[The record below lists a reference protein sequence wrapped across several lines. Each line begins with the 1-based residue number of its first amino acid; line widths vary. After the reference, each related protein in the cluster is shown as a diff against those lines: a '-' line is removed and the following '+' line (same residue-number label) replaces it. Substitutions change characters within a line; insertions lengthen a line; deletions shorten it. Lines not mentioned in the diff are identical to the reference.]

1 MSKKFKMGFGIGSKI
16 STLIG
21 LLLLVSTASVVFL
34 ATRLFIEDNTALIQQ
49 MNADSASSTAL
60 QTREYFENQSKRS
73 QLIGRRLWQQ
83 GTANSSP
90 ETELLGNDIFYVGI
104 YSSTTNQVVN
114 QLAGGSVSKLLQ
126 GEPNWLKEKLA
137 QGGNFS
143 LQQVA
148 QGEAQITTLNAE
160 GEFFL
165 AVGVPFV
172 KQESGFSHFLVSVYD
187 LKPLLNTVSDD
198 DLSTRYMV
206 DRRGNLIAHPEAS
219 RIAQNVSALGIVQEF
234 LRGQFN
240 NGQIRYEVPDTQEP
254 MLGAFRSVG
263 FAGLGVVTEIPE
275 AKAFEAA
282 KRVEY
287 RSLLVGVLILCLA
300 LAVGYLFSESL
311 TSPIYALVGA
321 ANQIASGDFNLALK
335 PKTKDEVGYLS
346 LAFNDM
352 AAGLAE
358 RERLRDTFNKF
369 HSEEIAAKIL
379 SGEVKLGG
387 ERMDAT
393 IFFSDIRGFTS
404 LSESLAPEKVVELL
418 NEYMEAMVGVIQQ
431 FKGVVDKYVGDA
443 IMATWGVP
451 LCGDQDTARAVSAS
465 LAMRQA
471 LSQLNERR
479 KGRNEPPLYMG
490 MGLNVGPVTAGN
502 IGSESRMEYT
512 VIGDSVNTASRIES
526 MTKTFGTDL
535 LISKSVYERVHTMF
549 VCEACGGAS
558 VKGKTDAIQVY
569 KVKGYYDQNR
579 NPVLVETPYSSY
591 AAEASDKVKAP
602 PTSTQAA

>member
-1 MSKKFKMGFGIGSKI
+1 MGFGIGSKI

-21 LLLLVSTASVVFL
+21 FLLLVSTASVVYL

-49 MNADSASSTAL
+49 MNADSASATAL

-83 GTANSSP
+83 KTINDNDEA
-90 ETELLGNDIFYVGI
+90 ELLGSDILYVGI
-104 YSSTTNQVVN
+104 YDSANQ
-114 QLAGGSVSKLLQ
+114 QKTRELKAGSIAKLLKT
-126 GEPNWLKEKLA
+126 EPDWVKDRLT
-137 QGGNFS
+137 QDGSISF
-143 LQQVA
+143 QQVA
-148 QGEAQITTLNAE
+148 QGEPQITTIQAE
-160 GEFFL
+160 GEAAYL
-165 AVGVPFV
+165 AVAVPFV
-172 KQESGFSHFLVSVYD
+172 KRENGFSHFLVSIYD
-187 LKPLLNTVSDD
+187 YRPLLSTFADD

-206 DRRGNLIAHPEAS
+206 DRRGNLITHPEAS
-219 RIAQNVSALGIVQEF
+219 RIHQNVSALGIVQEF

-240 NGQIRYEVPDTQEP
+240 NGQTRYEVPETGEP
-254 MLGAFRSVG
+254 MLGAFRAVG

-287 RSLLVGVLILCLA
+287 RSLLVGALILCVA

-311 TSPIYALVGA
+311 TSPLYALVGA
-321 ANQIASGDFNLALK
+321 ANQIASGDFNLSLK
-335 PKTKDEVGYLS
+335 PKTKDEVGFLS

-393 IFFSDIRGFTS
+393 IFFSDIRGFTH
-404 LSESLAPEKVVELL
+404 LSESLPPEKVVELL
-418 NEYMEAMVGVIQQ
+418 NEYMQAMVGVIQQ

-451 LCGDQDTARAVSAS
+451 LSGTEDTARAVSAC

-471 LSQLNERR
+471 LAQLNERR
-479 KGRNEPPLYMG
+479 KSRGETPLYMG

-526 MTKTFGTDL
+526 MTKAFGTDL
-535 LISKSVYERVHTMF
+535 LISKSVYDRIHTMF
-549 VCEACGGAS
+549 ICDACGGAS
-558 VKGKTDAIQVY
+558 VKGKTDAIQVF
-569 KVKGYYDQNR
+569 KVKGYYDKNR
-579 NPVLVETPYSSY
+579 NPVLIETPYSSY
-591 AAEASDKVKAP
+591 VAEASDKVKS
-602 PTSTQAA
+602 TEVTQAA

>member
-1 MSKKFKMGFGIGSKI
+1 MSRKFKMGFGIGSKI

-21 LLLLVSTASVVFL
+21 FLLLVSTASVVYL

-49 MNADSASSTAL
+49 MNADSASATAL
-60 QTREYFENQSKRS
+60 QSREYFENQSKRS
-73 QLIGRRLWQQ
+73 QLIGKRLWQQ
-83 GTANSSP
+83 KTAN
-90 ETELLGNDIFYVGI
+90 EAEEAELLGNDIFYVGI
-104 YSSTTNQVVN
+104 FEAATHRATRELSSGIVTKALKSQAGWLKD
-114 QLAGGSVSKLLQ
+114 QLGQGGSFSFQQLSQ
-126 GEPNWLKEKLA
+126 GEP
-137 QGGNFS
+137 
-143 LQQVA
+143 
-148 QGEAQITTLNAE
+148 QITTLKTEN
-160 GEFFL
+160 GEPLL

-172 KQESGFSHFLVSVYD
+172 KQKNGFSHYLVSVYD
-187 LKPLLNTVSDD
+187 LHPLLATFSDD
-198 DLSTRYMV
+198 DLSRRYMV
-206 DRRGNLIAHPEAS
+206 DRRGNLIAHPEVS
-219 RIAQNVSALGIVQEF
+219 YIQQNVAGLGIVQEF

-240 NGQIRYEVPDTQEP
+240 NGQTRYEIPDTQEP
-254 MLGAFRSVG
+254 MLGAFKSVG

-282 KRVEY
+282 NRVEY
-287 RSLLVGVLILCLA
+287 RSLLVGIFILCVA

-404 LSESLAPEKVVELL
+404 LSESLPPEKVVDLL
-418 NEYMEAMVGVIQQ
+418 NEYMQAMVGVVQQ

-451 LCGDQDTARAVSAS
+451 LPNDQDTARAVSAC

-471 LSQLNERR
+471 LAQLNERR
-479 KGRNEPPLYMG
+479 KARNEPPLYMG
-490 MGLNVGPVTAGN
+490 MGVNVGPVTAGN

-512 VIGDSVNTASRIES
+512 IIGDSVNTASRIES

-535 LISKSVYERVHTMF
+535 LISKSVYDKVHNMF
-549 VCEACGGAS
+549 VCEPCGGAA
-558 VKGKTDAIQVY
+558 VKGKTDAVQVY

-579 NPVLVETPYSSY
+579 NPVIVETPYSSY
-591 AAEASDKVKAP
+591 AAEASDKVKSVP
-602 PTSTQAA
+602 TQAA